1 MQLDIGLIP
10 INRLL
15 YNITFLF
22 YAKTDL
28 YFSLD
33 FINKKGE
40 TKQCLLKYMVRIMSL

>member
-28 YFSLD
+28 YFSIY
-33 FINKKGE
+33 FINKN
-40 TKQCLLKYMVRIMSL
+40 TKKEKQNAC